1 MINIGI
7 YGSSGKMGK
16 MIFNCLK
23 DYKNIKANVLFT
35 IEPLDFDTNGII
47 VTDDLKT
54 LFQNCDVVID
64 FTIKNATLKL
74 LEFAKNNPKNLVIGT
89 TALGEDGEKLI
100 NECAKKMAILQSSN
114 MSLGIAILNKLVE
127 ISAKSLRDF
136 DCEIV
141 EMHHKSKKDAPSG
154 TALSLAKSAA
164 NARNLNLKDVMICG
178 REGLI
183 GERKKDEI
191 AVMSLRGGDIVGS
204 HRVGF
209 YNDGEFI
216 ELNHTATSR
225 ATFANGAIKAA
236 FFLSDK
242 KNGRYNIN
250 DCLGF

>member
-100 NECAKKMAILQSSN
+100 NECAKKMAILQS
-114 MSLGIAILNKLVE
+114 
-127 ISAKSLRDF
+127 
-136 DCEIV
+136 
-141 EMHHKSKKDAPSG
+141 
-154 TALSLAKSAA
+154 LSLIHISEPT
-164 NARNLNLKDVMICG
+164 RP
-178 REGLI
+178 
-183 GERKKDEI
+183 
-191 AVMSLRGGDIVGS
+191 
-204 HRVGF
+204 
-209 YNDGEFI
+209 Y
-216 ELNHTATSR
+216 
-225 ATFANGAIKAA
+225 
-236 FFLSDK
+236 
-242 KNGRYNIN
+242 
-250 DCLGF
+250 